1 MTVISCHPTPSA
13 VFQPATIQGM
23 FPWSALEELLEH
35 VRSALLVG
43 FLVIAASVAALAEE
57 AFPDWVPQA
66 LGFPSDAEIVAD
78 RSVGSSIR
86 MISFTTQ
93 QDGEELL
100 AEWEAA
106 LLDAGYQIVQ
116 SQDDTIMRAVEFSGE
131 DIQNAKI
138 LIAPQSSAE
147 LWVIDIDAT
156 LR

>member
-1 MTVISCHPTPSA
+1 
-13 VFQPATIQGM
+13 M